1 MQYDSKLN
9 FRFLHVYDIQ
19 ATTAL
24 AETTAVADFRRLTVF
39 TAIYVVY
46 CR

>member
-19 ATTAL
+19 ATTAI
-24 AETTAVADFRRLTVF
+24 ADFRGLTVF
-39 TAIYVVY
+39 SAIYVVY

>member
-19 ATTAL
+19 ATTATV
-24 AETTAVADFRRLTVF
+24 ETTAIADFRGLTVLS
-39 TAIYVVY
+39 AIYVVY